1 MQKIIFIIQTK
12 NKRPSVR
19 PQLSQPAIRHLCH
32 VLFQSKWKFRRH
44 CTFHTATGLNANVQE
59 EPLSAAAFLSPLSR
73 KRKRNKKKRGGT
85 HLLRKSQPA
94 RQPLTKPWHCP
105 GEKAQGNRAK
115 AAGRPGEMK
124 GSVWLILPVFIA
136 HGPLSQRP
144 AAGGCGSWTGAVLR
158 NTNGAGRG
166 RGEEGEPRGGAA
178 PGQAEGWSS
187 PLLLPGWGVRR

>member
-73 KRKRNKKKRGGT
+73 KRKRKKKKKGGNTFTEKIPACSPASDKALALPRRESAGKLSERCGETWGDERQRVADPAGVHRSWPVIPAPCCWWMWILDRSSAEEHERGWE
-85 HLLRKSQPA
+85 RK
-94 RQPLTKPWHCP
+94 
-105 GEKAQGNRAK
+105 
-115 AAGRPGEMK
+115 
-124 GSVWLILPVFIA
+124 
-136 HGPLSQRP
+136 
-144 AAGGCGSWTGAVLR
+144 
-158 NTNGAGRG
+158 GRG
-166 RGEEGEPRGGAA
+166 RGATGRGCTW
-178 PGQAEGWSS
+178 PG
-187 PLLLPGWGVRR
+187 